1 MEGLLS
7 SFMAPEQLVGAD
19 RYRCDACKALV
30 DADCS
35 LRVLSPPAHL
45 ILSLKRFS
53 YDLRTQTRRKLCTAV
68 RVSPSVQLQCEEGQE
83 GAENG
88 VATYDLYCT
97 VVHRG
102 ASAGQGHY
110 YCVGRHSNHSQA
122 AAGSSGSAADGVPS
136 LPSYS
141 SPLSPWWCLNDHV
154 VTSFEDVS
162 AFEERDTPYI
172 LFYKR
177 RQAAGGPIQGRTR
190 GRCACA
196 TPPCAPGQ
204 LKRTKTY
211 CIYVCSVYNAETETV
226 YEYRLKS
233 HWHETPKYL

>member
-1 MEGLLS
+1 M
-7 SFMAPEQLVGAD
+7 VW
-19 RYRCDACKALV
+19 R
-30 DADCS
+30 
-35 LRVLSPPAHL
+35 
-45 ILSLKRFS
+45 
-53 YDLRTQTRRKLCTAV
+53 RTTSTVHTSTA
-68 RVSPSVQLQCEEGQE
+68 
-83 GAENG
+83 
-88 VATYDLYCT
+88 

-141 SPLSPWWCLNDHV
+141 SPLSPWWCLNDDV

-177 RQAAGGPIQGRTR
+177 RAVRSGDGPGDAAHV
-190 GRCACA
+190 
-196 TPPCAPGQ
+196 PPHHARPA
-204 LKRTKTY
+204 
-211 CIYVCSVYNAETETV
+211 S
-226 YEYRLKS
+226 
-233 HWHETPKYL
+233 

>member
-1 MEGLLS
+1 MHS
-7 SFMAPEQLVGAD
+7 
-19 RYRCDACKALV
+19 
-30 DADCS
+30 
-35 LRVLSPPAHL
+35 
-45 ILSLKRFS
+45 
-53 YDLRTQTRRKLCTAV
+53 
-68 RVSPSVQLQCEEGQE
+68 
-83 GAENG
+83 ENG

-110 YCVGRHSNHSQA
+110 FCVDRHSNHSQA

-141 SPLSPWWCLNDHV
+141 SPLSPWWCLNDDV

-177 RQAAGGPIQGRTR
+177 RQAAGGPIRGRTR

-204 LKRTKTY
+204 LERTKTY
-211 CIYVCSVYNAETETV
+211 RSPVYNAETETV

>member
-1 MEGLLS
+1 
-7 SFMAPEQLVGAD
+7 MAPEQLVGAD

-30 DADCS
+30 DADRS

-68 RVSPSVQLQCEEGQE
+68 RVSPSVQLRCEEGQE

-141 SPLSPWWCLNDHV
+141 SPLSPWWCLNDDV

-177 RQAAGGPIQGRTR
+177 RAVRSGDGPGDAAHV
-190 GRCACA
+190 
-196 TPPCAPGQ
+196 PPHHARPASWNE
-204 LKRTKTY
+204 LKRTGHQCTM
-211 CIYVCSVYNAETETV
+211 
-226 YEYRLKS
+226 LKLKQC
-233 HWHETPKYL
+233 TNTD